1 MASMWKKA
9 MTYLGLGDDEDYAD
23 YEMDPEPEPRRAAQ
37 APERRSAAPGGPA
50 RPPVGGPRPR
60 EVREPRS
67 DVRELREEPTDV
79 VLRGTGTVRA
89 LGPDL
94 RAAPQSGVG
103 AVTSRTGP
111 SSGVGTASSSRGAVV
126 RPLPIPVTAKPHV
139 VQPASFNAAQE
150 VADTFKGNVPVIMNL
165 QEVDKELARRLIDFA
180 SGLCYGLGGSME
192 KVANSVYLL
201 TPSDVEVSAEDKRRL
216 HERGYQH

>member
-1 MASMWKKA
+1 
-9 MTYLGLGDDEDYAD
+9 
-23 YEMDPEPEPRRAAQ
+23 
-37 APERRSAAPGGPA
+37 
-50 RPPVGGPRPR
+50 
-60 EVREPRS
+60 
-67 DVRELREEPTDV
+67 

-94 RAAPQSGVG
+94 RTAPQSGVG
-103 AVTSRTGP
+103 AVTSRSGAP
-111 SSGVGTASSSRGAVV
+111 IGGGGVGVASSSRGAVV

-165 QEVDKELARRLIDFA
+165 QEVDKELSRRLIDFA
-180 SGLCYGLGGSME
+180 SGLCYGLGGAME